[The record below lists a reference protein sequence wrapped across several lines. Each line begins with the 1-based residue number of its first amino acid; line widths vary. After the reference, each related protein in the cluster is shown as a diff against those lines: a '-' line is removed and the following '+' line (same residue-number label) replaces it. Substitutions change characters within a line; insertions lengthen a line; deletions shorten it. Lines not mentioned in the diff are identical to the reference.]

1 MMKRISFHDVLSLH
15 PFNKMNQFDLLPTKM
30 DTDTFPYLFKMGMD
44 IDKPV
49 HVQGCLHRNHEG
61 SPVMGYSYIG
71 LERQDK
77 PWLNCRFSTL
87 EARIAAQ
94 KDTELRADMINASRE
109 GLDWAAFK
117 KMAVMSA
124 GKDGTTSHTGP
135 TVPEESYEEDI
146 ATMTTLRSLQIAIR
160 GPLHPDEDMINVP
173 QGVV

>member
-1 MMKRISFHDVLSLH
+1 MMKRVSFSDVLHLH
-15 PFNKMNQFDLLPTKM
+15 PFKGMNQFDLLPPKM
-30 DTDTFPYLFKMGMD
+30 DSNTFPYLFKMGVD

-49 HVQGCLHRNHEG
+49 HVQGCLHRNLEG
-61 SPVMGYSYIG
+61 YQVMGYSYIG

-77 PWLNCRFSTL
+77 PWLNSRHSSL
-87 EARIAAQ
+87 QARIAAQ

-135 TVPEESYEEDI
+135 LEPEETYEEDI
-146 ATMTTLRSLQIAIR
+146 ATMTTLRSLQITIR
-160 GPLHPDEDMINVP
+160 GPLHPDEDMINPP
-173 QGVV
+173 QGIA